1 MSAQF
6 YDDRRIKPLGG
17 GFQVPGGSL
26 TDPELAARV
35 RGYKRGIASRY
46 RALNADEIETRAP
59 YGPLLVSPKVDGELW
74 YLLLEDGDAWLL
86 NPAGRVLSG
95 DIPVLAEARKA
106 AARARGRT
114 IIAGELFAVRKG
126 QRPRHDDLPLALSGE
141 GQADVG
147 RVGYMAFD
155 VLDGGDAEAQ
165 VPLDSY
171 GDKLELLRRLF
182 AGGKR
187 AQAIKTEA
195 LEGAPAIRALYDE
208 LVPTGKAEGLVLRR
222 ADGTIYKLKPSFTL
236 DAVVVGY
243 TERAD
248 EPGLVRSMALALMR
262 EDGRFH
268 LVGSC
273 GNMSADTRA
282 SLYPQLKALEAA
294 SSFRHASS
302 DGALY
307 RFVRPELI
315 IEAKLTD
322 VLGEHPSGD
331 PILRMVADFD
341 PSDGWSAVRRM
352 PSVSIL
358 HPVFIRLRPDKRVDS
373 TDVRM
378 AQVTERCSVPDLSVK
393 AEAVAHPRSE
403 VLRREVYAKVTKGV
417 TAVRK
422 LLVWKTNKHEA
433 DAENW
438 PAFVVHFTDYSP
450 GRKDPLKREVRLAP
464 TQEAA
469 DGIAEGLIAKNIK
482 RGWEPV
488 A

>member
-1 MSAQF
+1 MSF
-6 YDDRRIKPLGG
+6 YESTRNKPLGG
-17 GFQVPGGSL
+17 GFQAPGKSV
-26 TDPELAARV
+26 TDPELAARL
-35 RGYKRGIASRY
+35 RGYKRSIASRY
-46 RALNADEIETRAP
+46 RALNQDEIETRSP
-59 YGPLLVSPKVDGELW
+59 HGPLLVSPKVDGELW
-74 YLLLEDGDAWLL
+74 YLLLEDGDAWLM

-106 AARARGRT
+106 AARAQGRT
-114 IIAGELFAVRKG
+114 ILAGELFAARKG
-126 QRPRHDDLPLALSGE
+126 QRPRHDDLPLAMSGE
-141 GQADVG
+141 AQAEIA

-155 VLDGGDAEAQ
+155 VLDGGDAQAQ
-165 VPLDSY
+165 MPLESY
-171 GDKLELLRRLF
+171 ADKLELMRRLL

-187 AQAIKTEA
+187 VQVIKTEEV
-195 LEGAPAIRALYDE
+195 EGVGAIQRMYDE
-208 LVPTGKAEGLVLRR
+208 LVASGKAEGLVMRR
-222 ADGTIYKLKPSFTL
+222 ADGTIYKLKPAFTL
-236 DAVVVGY
+236 DAVVIGY

-248 EPGLVRSMALALMR
+248 EPGKVRSMALALMR

-273 GNMSADTRA
+273 GNMSGETRA
-282 SLYPQLKALEAA
+282 ELYPKLNVLESA

-307 RFVRPELI
+307 RFVKPELV
-315 IEAKLTD
+315 IEVKLTD

-341 PSDGWSAVRRM
+341 AEDGWTAVRRM
-352 PSVSIL
+352 ASVSIL
-358 HPVFIRLRPDKRVDS
+358 HPVFIRVRDDKEVNS

-378 AQVTERCSVPDLSVK
+378 AQVTERCSVPDLTVK
-393 AEAVAHPRSE
+393 AEAVTLPVSE
-403 VLRREVYAKVTKGV
+403 VLRREVYAKTTKGA

-422 LLVWKTNKHEA
+422 LLLWQTNKH
-433 DAENW
+433 DAAGETW

-464 TQEAA
+464 TEAA
-469 DGIAEGLIAKNIK
+469 AEAIAEAMIEKNVK
-482 RGWEPV
+482 KGWEPV